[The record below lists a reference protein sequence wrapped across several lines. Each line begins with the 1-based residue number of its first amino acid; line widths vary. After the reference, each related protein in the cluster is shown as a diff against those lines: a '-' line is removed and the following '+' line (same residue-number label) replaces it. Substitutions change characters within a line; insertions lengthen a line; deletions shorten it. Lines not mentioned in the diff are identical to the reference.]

1 MRCGECGRALEPVD
15 RYDKTKTGEKGVICY
30 YLCREGGRR
39 KETCSNKKSVRS
51 DRAHAAVWELV
62 SGLLTDPACLRAGLD
77 AMIEEQRRSSRG
89 DPARE
94 AKAWLE
100 KLTALD
106 RKRSGYLDLAAERL
120 MSRDELRSKL
130 AELQEV
136 RETAERE
143 LVTIEGRKERLEQM
157 ERDRDTLMER
167 YASVVPESLDAL
179 TSEKRHQLYKML
191 RLEVIAHPDK
201 SLEVSGAIVG
211 RRGVGGEW
219 SEGGSPDGVGLSGGL
234 GAWRQTR
241 SLMTPPSGQRH
252 P

>member
-1 MRCGECGRALEPVD
+1 MEPVD

-30 YLCREGGRR
+30 YRCREGNRR

-51 DRAHAAVWELV
+51 DRAHAGVWELV

-211 RRGVGGEW
+211 RGGVGGEW